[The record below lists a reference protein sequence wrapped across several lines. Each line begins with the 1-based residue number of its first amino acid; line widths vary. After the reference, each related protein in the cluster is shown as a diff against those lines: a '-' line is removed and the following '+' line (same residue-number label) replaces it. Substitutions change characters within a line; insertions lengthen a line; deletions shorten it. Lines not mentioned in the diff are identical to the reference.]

1 MAGKVQPAKL
11 KTFFEGHRRKCFL
24 VQWIQHCN
32 RAGVSTIK
40 MDMRLPLLGPVLI
53 GMNQEIGEPFSLM
66 AKLDSKTERSAIN
79 VEIEGMSLDIFSTD
93 SSKDHWVSTTGAKLM
108 KLYLATV
115 GEGEKKE
122 VNLHMAV
129 YVPFTKEMMEWAA
142 IHLHKD
148 FYIETVYSNSESKLA
163 FATADETELEDDD
176 SDESPAEGGEDGEED
191 LDQDNEENAPAAAQD
206 EIPFDTPAPATA
218 KPVPMPKRKNGP
230 KELAA
235 FHSTQVN

>member
-1 MAGKVQPAKL
+1 MAAKVQPTKL

-24 VQWIQHCN
+24 IQWIQHCN

-40 MDMRLPLLGPVLI
+40 LDMRLPLLNQSLI
-53 GMNQEIGEPFSLM
+53 GMNDEIGEPFGLM
-66 AKLDSKTERSAIN
+66 AKNDSKTERSAIN
-79 VEIEGMSLDIFSTD
+79 VEIEGMTLDIFSTD
-93 SSKDHWVSTTGAKLM
+93 TSKDHWVSTTGAKLM

-122 VNLHMAV
+122 VNLHMAI

-163 FATADETELEDDD
+163 FATADETEFVDEEDEDD
-176 SDESPAEGGEDGEED
+176 SPEKGEDEPE
-191 LDQDNEENAPAAAQD
+191 LDPDAEQD
-206 EIPFDTPAPATA
+206 IPFETG
-218 KPVPMPKRKNGP
+218 KSGP
-230 KELAA
+230 KQLKAYRLN
-235 FHSTQVN
+235 HNTD

>member
-1 MAGKVQPAKL
+1 MAAKVQPTKL
-11 KTFFEGHRRKCFL
+11 TTFFEGHRRKAFL

-40 MDMRLPLLGPVLI
+40 LDMRLPLLGPTLI

-66 AKLDSKTERSAIN
+66 AKVDSKTERSAIN
-79 VEIEGMSLDIFSTD
+79 VEIEGMTLDIFSTD
-93 SSKDHWVSTTGAKLM
+93 TSKDHWVSTTGAKLM

-122 VNLHMAV
+122 VNLHMAI
-129 YVPFTKEMMEWAA
+129 YVPFTKEMMEWAS

-163 FATADETELEDDD
+163 FATADETEFVDEEAE
-176 SDESPAEGGEDGEED
+176 DESPDEDGEEEPE
-191 LDQDNEENAPAAAQD
+191 LDPDAEQDIPFETAPAG
-206 EIPFDTPAPATA
+206 
-218 KPVPMPKRKNGP
+218 KSGP
-230 KELAA
+230 KQLKAY
-235 FHSTQVN
+235 HLNHNTD

>member
-1 MAGKVQPAKL
+1 MAAKVQPTKL
-11 KTFFEGHRRKCFL
+11 KTFFDGHRRKCFL
-24 VQWIQHCN
+24 SQWIQHCN

-40 MDMRLPLLGPVLI
+40 LDMRLPLLNQSLI
-53 GMNQEIGEPFSLM
+53 GMNEEIGEPFSLM
-66 AKLDSKTERSAIN
+66 AKNDSKTERSAIN
-79 VEIEGMSLDIFSTD
+79 VEIEGMTLDIFSTD

-122 VNLHMAV
+122 VNLHMAI

-163 FATADETELEDDD
+163 FATADETEFSEEEPE
-176 SDESPAEGGEDGEED
+176 ESEGPEEDGEEEPE
-191 LDQDNEENAPAAAQD
+191 LDPDAEQD
-206 EIPFDTPAPATA
+206 IPFETPSSDGKPA
-218 KPVPMPKRKNGP
+218 KSGP

-235 FHSTQVN
+235 YHLNHNTD

>member
-1 MAGKVQPAKL
+1 MAAKVQPTKL

-24 VQWIQHCN
+24 IQWIQHCN

-40 MDMRLPLLGPVLI
+40 LDMRLPLLNQSLI
-53 GMNQEIGEPFSLM
+53 GMNDEIGEPFGLM
-66 AKLDSKTERSAIN
+66 AKNDSKTERSAIN
-79 VEIEGMSLDIFSTD
+79 VEIEGMTLDIFSTD
-93 SSKDHWVSTTGAKLM
+93 TSKDHWVSTTGAKLM

-122 VNLHMAV
+122 VNLHMAI

-163 FATADETELEDDD
+163 FATADETEFVDEEDEDD
-176 SDESPAEGGEDGEED
+176 SPEKGEYEPELDPDAE
-191 LDQDNEENAPAAAQD
+191 QD
-206 EIPFDTPAPATA
+206 IPFETPPTG
-218 KPVPMPKRKNGP
+218 KSGP
-230 KELAA
+230 KQLKAYRLN
-235 FHSTQVN
+235 HNTD

>member
-1 MAGKVQPAKL
+1 MAAKVQPTKL

-24 VQWIQHCN
+24 IQWIQHCN

-40 MDMRLPLLGPVLI
+40 LDMRLPLLNQSLI
-53 GMNQEIGEPFSLM
+53 GMNDEIGEPFGLM
-66 AKLDSKTERSAIN
+66 AKNDSKTERSAIN
-79 VEIEGMSLDIFSTD
+79 VEIEGMTLDIFSTD
-93 SSKDHWVSTTGAKLM
+93 TSKDHWVSTTGAKLM

-122 VNLHMAV
+122 VNLHMAI

-163 FATADETELEDDD
+163 FATADETEFVDEEDEDD
-176 SDESPAEGGEDGEED
+176 SPEKGEDEPE
-191 LDQDNEENAPAAAQD
+191 LDPDAEQD
-206 EIPFDTPAPATA
+206 IPFETPPTG
-218 KPVPMPKRKNGP
+218 KSGP
-230 KELAA
+230 KQLKAYRLN
-235 FHSTQVN
+235 HNTD

>member
-1 MAGKVQPAKL
+1 MAAKVQPTKL
-11 KTFFEGHRRKCFL
+11 TTFFEGHRRKCFL

-40 MDMRLPLLGPVLI
+40 LDMRLPLLGPTLI

-66 AKLDSKTERSAIN
+66 AKVDSKTERSAIN
-79 VEIEGMSLDIFSTD
+79 VEIEGMTLDIFSTD
-93 SSKDHWVSTTGAKLM
+93 TSKDHWVSTTGAKLM

-122 VNLHMAV
+122 VNLHMAI
-129 YVPFTKEMMEWAA
+129 YVPFTKEMMEWAS

-163 FATADETELEDDD
+163 FATADETEFVDEEAE
-176 SDESPAEGGEDGEED
+176 DESPDEDGEEEPE
-191 LDQDNEENAPAAAQD
+191 LDPDAEQDIPFETAPAG
-206 EIPFDTPAPATA
+206 
-218 KPVPMPKRKNGP
+218 KSGP
-230 KELAA
+230 KQLKAYRLNHNTDH
-235 FHSTQVN
+235 FRQ

>member
-1 MAGKVQPAKL
+1 MAAKAQPTIL
-11 KTFFEGHRRKCFL
+11 KQFFEGHRRKAFL

-40 MDMRLPLLGPVLI
+40 LDMRLPLLNQPVL
-53 GMNQEIGEPFSLM
+53 GMNDEIGEPFGLM
-66 AKLDSKTERSAIN
+66 AKNDSKTERSAIN
-79 VEIEGMSLDIFSTD
+79 VEIEGMTLDIFSTD
-93 SSKDHWVSTTGAKLM
+93 TSKDHWVSTTGAKLM

-122 VNLHMAV
+122 VNLHMAI

-163 FATADETELEDDD
+163 FATADETELVDDD
-176 SDESPAEGGEDGEED
+176 TEDAESPEEGEGEGEPE
-191 LDQDNEENAPAAAQD
+191 LDPNAQD
-206 EIPFDTPAPATA
+206 DIPFETPPSSGKPATS
-218 KPVPMPKRKNGP
+218 GP
-230 KELAA
+230 RELAA
-235 FHSTQVN
+235 YHLNHNTD

>member
-1 MAGKVQPAKL
+1 MAAKVQPTKL

-40 MDMRLPLLGPVLI
+40 LDMRLPLLNQSLI
-53 GMNQEIGEPFSLM
+53 GMNHEIGEPFGLM
-66 AKLDSKTERSAIN
+66 AKNDSKTERSAIN
-79 VEIEGMSLDIFSTD
+79 VEIEGMTLDIFSTD
-93 SSKDHWVSTTGAKLM
+93 TSKDHWVSTTGAKLM

-122 VNLHMAV
+122 VNLHMAI

-163 FATADETELEDDD
+163 FATADETEFVDEEAE
-176 SDESPAEGGEDGEED
+176 DESPDEDEDEPEAEGDTAEG
-191 LDQDNEENAPAAAQD
+191 QD
-206 EIPFDTPAPATA
+206 EIPFDPPAG
-218 KPVPMPKRKNGP
+218 KSGP
-230 KELAA
+230 KQLEANHLN
-235 FHSTQVN
+235 HNTD

>member
-1 MAGKVQPAKL
+1 MAAKVQPTKL
-11 KTFFEGHRRKCFL
+11 TTFFEGHHRKCFL

-40 MDMRLPLLGPVLI
+40 LDMRLPLLNQSLI
-53 GMNQEIGEPFSLM
+53 GMNDEIGEPFSLM
-66 AKLDSKTERSAIN
+66 AKDGSKTERSAIN
-79 VEIEGMSLDIFSTD
+79 VEIEGMTLDIFSTD
-93 SSKDHWVSTTGAKLM
+93 TSKDHWVSTTGAKLM

-122 VNLHMAV
+122 VNLHLAI

-163 FATADETELEDDD
+163 FATADETELVDDD
-176 SDESPAEGGEDGEED
+176 TEDSESPDEGEDESELDPDAE
-191 LDQDNEENAPAAAQD
+191 QD
-206 EIPFDTPAPATA
+206 IPFETE
-218 KPVPMPKRKNGP
+218 PVAGKSGP
-230 KELAA
+230 RELKAYRLN
-235 FHSTQVN
+235 HNTD

>member
-1 MAGKVQPAKL
+1 MAAKVQPTKL

-24 VQWIQHCN
+24 IQWIQHCN

-40 MDMRLPLLGPVLI
+40 LDMRLPLLNQSLI
-53 GMNQEIGEPFSLM
+53 GMNDEIGEPFGLM
-66 AKLDSKTERSAIN
+66 AKNDSKTERSAIN
-79 VEIEGMSLDIFSTD
+79 VEIEGMTLDIFSTD
-93 SSKDHWVSTTGAKLM
+93 TSKDHWVSTTGAKLM

-122 VNLHMAV
+122 VNLHMAI

-163 FATADETELEDDD
+163 FATADETEFVDEEDEDD
-176 SDESPAEGGEDGEED
+176 SPEKGEDEPE
-191 LDQDNEENAPAAAQD
+191 LDPDAEQD
-206 EIPFDTPAPATA
+206 IPFETPPTG
-218 KPVPMPKRKNGP
+218 KSGP
-230 KELAA
+230 KQLEAYHLN
-235 FHSTQVN
+235 HNTD

>member
-1 MAGKVQPAKL
+1 MAAKVQPTKL
-11 KTFFEGHRRKCFL
+11 TTFFEGHRRKCFL

-40 MDMRLPLLGPVLI
+40 LDMRLPLLGPTLI

-66 AKLDSKTERSAIN
+66 AKNDSKTERSAIN
-79 VEIEGMSLDIFSTD
+79 IEIEGMTLDIFSTD
-93 SSKDHWVSTTGAKLM
+93 TSKDHWVSTTGAKLM

-122 VNLHMAV
+122 VNLHMAI

-163 FATADETELEDDD
+163 FATADETELVDDD
-176 SDESPAEGGEDGEED
+176 TEEDESPEEGEGEEEPE
-191 LDQDNEENAPAAAQD
+191 LDPDAEQD
-206 EIPFDTPAPATA
+206 IPFETAPPAG
-218 KPVPMPKRKNGP
+218 KSGP
-230 KELAA
+230 RELAA
-235 FHSTQVN
+235 YHLNHNTD